1 LLDFGDDNRSAIDN
15 PSLTNKENPMGT
27 KEKVLLVDDDQDFV
41 RSTTD
46 LLEAHGYR
54 VISAAEG
61 AAGLQLARRERPDL
75 MVLDVMMATKT
86 EGFEVARRIPSCPE
100 LRDMPVMLVTG
111 IRNEMKLGFHLQP
124 DQTWLPVSRV
134 MEKPIDPAA
143 FVAGV
148 ADLLRD
154 RGEMDVKHG
163 AMRMVRRV
171 LEEKEPGLWT
181 VPPHTS
187 VFDAVQVM
195 EKYQIDAVLVVE
207 NERLLGI
214 CTERDCTR
222 SVILQGR
229 PSKDTTV
236 QAIMTS
242 QPVCVAPD
250 DVIEDCVSLMTHKR
264 IRHLPVMDHQKLIGI
279 LSLGDIVRAAVA
291 QKNFMIEQLE
301 RYISNG

>member
-1 LLDFGDDNRSAIDN
+1 
-15 PSLTNKENPMGT
+15 
-27 KEKVLLVDDDQDFV
+27 
-41 RSTTD
+41 
-46 LLEAHGYR
+46 
-54 VISAAEG
+54 
-61 AAGLQLARRERPDL
+61 
-75 MVLDVMMATKT
+75 
-86 EGFEVARRIPSCPE
+86 
-100 LRDMPVMLVTG
+100 
-111 IRNEMKLGFHLQP
+111 MKLGFHLQP

-143 FVAGV
+143 FVAGI

-163 AMRMVRRV
+163 ALRLVRRV

-181 VPPHTS
+181 VPPQTS

-229 PSKDTTV
+229 PPRDTLV
-236 QAIMTS
+236 RDIMS
-242 QPVCVAPD
+242 PQPTCVSPD

-264 IRHLPVMDHQKLIGI
+264 IRHLPVTEHGRLIGI
-279 LSLGDIVRAAVA
+279 ISLGDIVRAAVA

-301 RYISNG
+301 KYIASG